1 MVSSCGT
8 QRGICADSEFQL
20 EMTRERMADARAAL
34 KRQGRRVAGRVPF
47 GYRAER
53 PTKQLVIKPD
63 EAVVVRRMFELGAA
77 GIRPQEIADTFNQEN
92 VVGAGGRTGTWTARQ
107 VLKMLGNPIYPGA
120 IHDGAGTRPGRHEAI
135 VTQEMFDQ
143 VRALIEARRSRAP
156 GRTAPTIN
164 WPLRGL
170 LICGECGRV
179 MSPSV
184 SGYKNLEYRYYRCR
198 SRALGRPPCKNVG
211 ISAFE
216 IEEFVRTT
224 LCSESGHLVDA
235 AAAAQMQE
243 FLTAWRRLDARQQ
256 MVALADVLNVVRF
269 DPRTGMI
276 RLSLHADAIQKAS
289 RL

>member
-1 MVSSCGT
+1 VGAITRKLYHLHRLLDLFERHGT
-8 QRGICADSEFQL
+8 ELAVVTDPSFGESAAHRLTSNIIAAASEFQL

-53 PTKQLVIKPD
+53 QTKQLVIDPD
-63 EAVVVRRMFELGAA
+63 EAVVVRRMFELGAG
-77 GIRPQEIADTFNQEN
+77 GIRP
-92 VVGAGGRTGTWTARQ
+92 
-107 VLKMLGNPIYPGA
+107 
-120 IHDGAGTRPGRHEAI
+120 
-135 VTQEMFDQ
+135 QEMFDQ
-143 VRALIEARRSRAP
+143 VRAFIEARRSRVP
-156 GRTAPTIN
+156 SRTAPTIN

-170 LICGECGRV
+170 LVCGECGRV

-224 LCSESGHLVDA
+224 LCSESFHLVDT

-269 DPRTGMI
+269 DPNGGTI
-276 RLSLHADAIQKAS
+276 SVTLADGALERIGGG
-289 RL
+289 

>member
-1 MVSSCGT
+1 
-8 QRGICADSEFQL
+8 
-20 EMTRERMADARAAL
+20 
-34 KRQGRRVAGRVPF
+34 
-47 GYRAER
+47 
-53 PTKQLVIKPD
+53 
-63 EAVVVRRMFELGAA
+63 
-77 GIRPQEIADTFNQEN
+77 
-92 VVGAGGRTGTWTARQ
+92 
-107 VLKMLGNPIYPGA
+107 
-120 IHDGAGTRPGRHEAI
+120 
-135 VTQEMFDQ
+135 
-143 VRALIEARRSRAP
+143 
-156 GRTAPTIN
+156 
-164 WPLRGL
+164 
-170 LICGECGRV
+170 